1 MIDQGIF
8 SRVIILLIL
17 ITYLLTVY
25 GYCQEKID
33 LGHYWDLKEGL
44 KNFSYGGGTF
54 ILPVFFY
61 VLYFLSTFNLFTLKE
76 C

>member
-1 MIDQGIF
+1 MDIV
-8 SRVIILLIL
+8 RRK
-17 ITYLLTVY
+17 Y
-25 GYCQEKID
+25 